1 MSKRRLSV
9 LVDSNAREAA
19 KAAGL
24 PLYEWTQ
31 RAIMRA
37 AAAESFERFVRLRLL
52 LRPDNS
58 HAWPHLL
65 ARVLYVPGVC
75 AAIGQREWC
84 SGGDREQEK
93 ALDDGAGPS
102 HWPTWAR
109 KP

>member
-19 KAAGL
+19 RAAGL

-37 AAAESFERFVRLRLL
+37 AAAESFERFVRRLL

-65 ARVLYVPGVC
+65 ARVLYVPGMC

-84 SGGDREQEK
+84 NAGDRELTK
-93 ALDDGAGPS
+93 ALDDGALPD
-102 HWPTWAR
+102 HWPTWAV